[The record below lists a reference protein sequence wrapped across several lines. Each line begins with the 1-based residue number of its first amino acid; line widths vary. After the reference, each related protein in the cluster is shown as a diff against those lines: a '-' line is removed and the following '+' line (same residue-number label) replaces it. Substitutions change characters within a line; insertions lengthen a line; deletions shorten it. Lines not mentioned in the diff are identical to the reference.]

1 MSIDEALLHLQI
13 DGWFVIEG
21 VIPANKVGVARAEA
35 EAVTAAQG
43 VSRTYRGLHSA
54 RGILD
59 KVPSFLPT
67 SLTNAYWAL
76 RKSGL
81 GRMSGSPLRT
91 P

>member
-1 MSIDEALLHLQI
+1 MQI
-13 DGWFVIEG
+13 DGWFAIEG

-43 VSRTYRGLHSA
+43 ASRTYRGLHIA
-54 RGILD
+54 REILD

-67 SLTNAYWAL
+67 
-76 RKSGL
+76 
-81 GRMSGSPLRT
+81 T